1 MSRFTLRN
9 QFFGLVLL
17 AIAIL
22 AVACNGQ
29 YFKATEHYSGQIEE
43 ALESIKAPAFYNVFV
58 TPKGQD
64 IFQLRYFMYNREAGK
79 VVGVTVGHGASPVA
93 GYHVVWSLCVSFV
106 LSLVPVLVSGGGR
119 LTGGRGLSGGA
130 VLSGLDKFAPY

>member
-1 MSRFTLRN
+1 MTITNTTNAMSRFTLRN

-64 IFQLRYFMYNREAGK
+64 IFQLRYFMYNREASK
-79 VVGVTVGHGASPVA
+79 VVGVYKEGDA
-93 GYHVVWSLCVSFV
+93 
-106 LSLVPVLVSGGGR
+106 
-119 LTGGRGLSGGA
+119 
-130 VLSGLDKFAPY
+130 

>member
-1 MSRFTLRN
+1 MTITNTTNAMSRFTLRN

-29 YFKATEHYSGQIEE
+29 YFRATEHYSGQIEE

-58 TPKGQD
+58 KNG
-64 IFQLRYFMYNREAGK
+64 R
-79 VVGVTVGHGASPVA
+79 
-93 GYHVVWSLCVSFV
+93 
-106 LSLVPVLVSGGGR
+106 VPFL
-119 LTGGRGLSGGA
+119 LILQKHQF
-130 VLSGLDKFAPY
+130 LQ